1 MSLEV
6 DIIRD
11 CSCARCNAVT
21 GVMRFHVEDAHRVV
35 DMLAGSLAGSCEID
49 RMPHLSEE
57 GKNLLQ
63 LQVCKLVRKIRV
75 VELGFILRLRDRVG
89 ASAPERD
96 ASDEEEL

>member
-1 MSLEV
+1 
-6 DIIRD
+6 
-11 CSCARCNAVT
+11 
-21 GVMRFHVEDAHRVV
+21 MRFHVEDAHRVV

-75 VELGFILRLRDRVG
+75 VELGFLLRLRDRVG

-96 ASDEEEL
+96 ASDEEL